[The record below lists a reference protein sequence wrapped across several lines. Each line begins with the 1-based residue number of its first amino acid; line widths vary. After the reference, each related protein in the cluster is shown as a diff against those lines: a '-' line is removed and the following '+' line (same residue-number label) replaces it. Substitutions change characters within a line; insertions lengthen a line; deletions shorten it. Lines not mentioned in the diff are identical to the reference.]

1 MFNFDKV
8 LKTDSAPLKQLKKP
22 AKSPLKKAL
31 IKYGFI
37 SGLLYIGV
45 SVIYFT
51 IFLISLAV

>member
-22 AKSPLKKAL
+22 DKSPLKKAL